1 MIRELLD
8 NILSY
13 LNAYITL
20 QQLETW
26 LVSNLQKIIDS
37 NDKDAAQVANE
48 IDAHLVEF
56 GEGLIDLETLHAYL
70 ESYIELHRSLSLSF
84 NDTQNP
90 AITKSTAAVSTIN
103 DKSEMGILSPVVTL
117 HSRGQFG

>member
-26 LVSNLQKIIDS
+26 LVSNLQKIINS
-37 NDKDAAQVANE
+37 NDRDAVQVANDV
-48 IDAHLVEF
+48 DACLVEF
-56 GEGLIDLETLHAYL
+56 GEGLIDLGTLHAHL
-70 ESYIELHRSLSLSF
+70 ESYIELHQSLSLSF

-90 AITKSTAAVSTIN
+90 VITKSTAAVSTIN
-103 DKSEMGILSPVVTL
+103 DRSEVGILSPAVTV
-117 HSRGQFG
+117 HSRVQFV